1 MRKKAGWRGLFAC
14 LAITAFVLGG
24 CGKAAGETETQAVS
38 MKEEQP
44 GADEAA
50 QEAGNEGGAEESK
63 AEEAKSV
70 QDIYEEITQKVEL
83 CSPVTMTDSFIS
95 NYYGIDPDKLE
106 EYVFS
111 MSEDATSAE
120 TIIIMKV
127 RNEADTEEIS
137 AALETVRDEKSG
149 EMKDYL
155 PAQFE
160 IVDKSSVKTEGSY
173 VYLVISERADE
184 IIRVIR
190 VGI

>member
-95 NYYGIDPDKLE
+95 NYLLCLHAIRIIH
-106 EYVFS
+106 
-111 MSEDATSAE
+111 
-120 TIIIMKV
+120 TIL
-127 RNEADTEEIS
+127 R
-137 AALETVRDEKSG
+137 
-149 EMKDYL
+149 
-155 PAQFE
+155 
-160 IVDKSSVKTEGSY
+160 
-173 VYLVISERADE
+173 
-184 IIRVIR
+184 
-190 VGI
+190 

>member
-38 MKEEQP
+38 MKEDQP

-160 IVDKSSVKTEGSY
+160 IVDKVSLQGTTRRPRNGLLTTNKG
-173 VYLVISERADE
+173 
-184 IIRVIR
+184 
-190 VGI
+190 

>member
-38 MKEEQP
+38 MKEDQP

-173 VYLVISERADE
+173 VYLVISEQADAIE
-184 IIRVIR
+184 KIIEAQL
-190 VGI
+190 

>member
-173 VYLVISERADE
+173 VYLVISEQADAIE
-184 IIRVIR
+184 KIIEAQL
-190 VGI
+190 